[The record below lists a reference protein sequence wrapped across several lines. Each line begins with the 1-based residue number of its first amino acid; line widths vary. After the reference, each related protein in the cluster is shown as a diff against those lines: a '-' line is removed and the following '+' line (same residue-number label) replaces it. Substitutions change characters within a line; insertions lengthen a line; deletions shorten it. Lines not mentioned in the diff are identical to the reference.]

1 MAINGCSRTR
11 NRRQATQ
18 RSQKR
23 STTRFSVRTA
33 TQLSCARGPETPLLS
48 NETLASFYE
57 KELLTRFST
66 RPALASRHERSR
78 NSEYLRWTYEELW
91 KEAND
96 LARGLL
102 GLGLTKGT
110 RVGVVMG
117 NNSAYAQLQWA
128 CSIIGAILVT
138 VNPAYKVHELMRTL
152 NHVGVSHLFLVPNIR
167 TSRYLSLLA
176 EACPEIANSARG
188 DIQAEALPHLK
199 RIIVVDNT
207 QDAQVLQKELDG
219 CKSAIDFREILIRDQ
234 SSWEE
239 RKRKVLQ
246 ESLDS
251 HDVINL
257 QFTSGT
263 TGYPKAVSLTHHN
276 LLNNALSIGDCMRLT
291 EQDVLCNVPPLFHCF
306 DNSCSLSACPR
317 LVLGNLAAFTHG
329 SCVVYPSETFDPKR
343 VVDALLEEKCTA
355 LHGVPTHF
363 LGVLSEVERRKNGG
377 DDVNL
382 SRLRTG
388 IAAGSPIPIDLMK
401 QLIEKMNLTEL
412 TVAYGMSDPVS
423 FQTTT
428 ADPIA
433 KRVETVGKILPHV
446 TAKIVDMNGAVVARG
461 MPGEILVK
469 GYLVQKGYWQ
479 DEEQTKAVTRV
490 DEEDGQVWM
499 CTGDEAVMDEEGYVK
514 IVGRVK
520 DIIIRG
526 GENLFP
532 VCIENVLTDSPAIRE
547 AAVVSVPD
555 TKFGEVVGAWVVL
568 EEAHRGKIQKED
580 VRKVVSTG
588 MNSQNAPAYVW
599 FFGDPRVEE
608 LVEES
613 KGGLPKTASGKVQ
626 KHILRAWSKEL
637 ASTGYGKVA
646 S

>member
-1 MAINGCSRTR
+1 MILRAFVRRRTR
-11 NRRQATQ
+11 PA
-18 RSQKR
+18 
-23 STTRFSVRTA
+23 RFSVRT
-33 TQLSCARGPETPLLS
+33 TSQLSYAQGTDTPPLS
-48 NETLASFYE
+48 NETLPSFYE
-57 KELLTRFST
+57 KELLTKFAA
-66 RPALASRHERSR
+66 RPALVSRHEPIGGSG
-78 NSEYLRWTYEELW
+78 YLRWSYEELW
-91 KEAND
+91 KQAND

-102 GLGLTKGT
+102 GLGVTKGT

-138 VNPAYKVHELMRTL
+138 INPAYKVHELMGTL
-152 NHVGVSHLFLVPNIR
+152 NHVGISHLFLVPNIR
-167 TSRYLSLLA
+167 TSKYLSLLTN
-176 EACPEIANSARG
+176 ACPEIANSLKG
-188 DIQAEALPHLK
+188 NIQAEALPHLK
-199 RIIVVDNT
+199 HIVIVDNIH
-207 QDAQVLQKELDG
+207 DARTFQVELDN
-219 CKSAIDFREILIRDQ
+219 CKSAIDFREVPIRNQ

-239 RKRKVLQ
+239 RERKTLRI
-246 ESLDS
+246 SLDK

-306 DNSCSLSACPR
+306 DDSYLTLVYPR

-329 SCVVYPSETFDPKR
+329 SCTVYPSEIFDPTKI
-343 VVDALLEEKCTA
+343 VDTLLAEKCTA

-363 LGVLSEVERRKNGG
+363 LGVLSEVKRRRNEGEVV
-377 DDVNL
+377 DL
-382 SRLRTG
+382 SQLRTG

-401 QLIEKMNLTEL
+401 QLIDKMNLTEL
-412 TVAYGMSDPVS
+412 TVAYGMTETSPVS
-423 FQTTT
+423 FQTTP
-428 ADPIA
+428 ADPII

-446 TAKIVDMNGAVVARG
+446 TAKIVDTDGNILPRG
-461 MPGEILVK
+461 TPGEILVK

-479 DEEQTKAVTRV
+479 DEGQTKTVTRI

-499 CTGDEAVMDEEGYVK
+499 CTGDKAVMDGEGYVQ
-514 IVGRVK
+514 IVGRLK
-520 DIIIRG
+520 DVIIRG

-532 VCIENVLTDSPAIRE
+532 VRIENVLTASPAIRE

-555 TKFGEVVGAWVVL
+555 ARYGEVVGAWIVL
-568 EEAHRGKIQKED
+568 EESHHGKIQKED
-580 VRKVVSTG
+580 VRKIVSTE
-588 MNSQNAPAYVW
+588 MNPQNAPAYVW
-599 FFGDPRVEE
+599 FLGDSQIEG

-613 KGGLPKTASGKVQ
+613 KDGLPKTASGKVQ
-626 KHILRAWSKEL
+626 KHVLRGWSKDL
-637 ASTGYGKVA
+637 ASRGYGNVI